1 MSNQT
6 PPRTVSPT
14 TEVPDMTSSLDDD
27 SVHPSKLSVEITDI
41 KASGLPEKIGL
52 FSGQFYIRIKGDG
65 FTKQSKIT
73 KYAKDG
79 EYVAVWKDSITF
91 DAMESSSIEIEVFAR
106 RCFFSYKVIKK
117 TENNQ
122 SLGDLLEN
130 SNAPVGLELLGNG
143 EPAGRVTFHISK
155 SKAAT
160 SESKGE
166 IM

>member
-1 MSNQT
+1 MSDKT
-6 PPRTVSPT
+6 PSRDVSPT
-14 TEVPDMTSSLDDD
+14 IEVPDMSSSADGD

-52 FSGQFYIRIKGDG
+52 FSGQFYVRIKGDK
-65 FTKQSKIT
+65 FTKQSKT
-73 KYAKDG
+73 TNYAKDG

-130 SNAPVGLELLGNG
+130 VNTPVVLELLGNG
-143 EPAGRVTFHISK
+143 EPTGKVTFHISK

-160 SESKGE
+160 FKGD
-166 IM
+166 

>member
-1 MSNQT
+1 MSNKT
-6 PPRTVSPT
+6 PPLDVSPT
-14 TEVPDMTSSLDDD
+14 TEVPDVSSSADDD
-27 SVHPSKLSVEITDI
+27 SVHPPQLSVEITNI

-52 FSGQFYIRIKGDG
+52 FSGQFYIRIKGEK
-65 FTKQSKIT
+65 FTKQSKTT

-79 EYVAVWKDSITF
+79 EYVAVWKDNITF

-130 SNAPVGLELLGNG
+130 ANSTVELELLGNG
-143 EPAGRVTFHISK
+143 EPAGKVTFQISK

-160 SESKGE
+160 SKGDA
-166 IM
+166 